1 MSHINKKVPKRR
13 FEEFNN
19 TDDWE
24 QRKLGDNAVIKGRLG
39 WKSLKQE
46 EYRQDGP
53 SMIAGK
59 HIKKGEID
67 WRKVDH
73 IPIWR
78 YEESPEIKLE
88 NGDVIFSKDG
98 SLGNPALIT
107 NLREMATINS
117 TMMLVRTDNTID
129 SEFFYQIMTSDI
141 FKKLVYI
148 KVSGSSIPHLFQ
160 SDMKN
165 FQFHSPTVEE
175 QQKIGIFLKQ
185 LDNTIALHQRKL
197 EKIKALKTAYLSE
210 MFPAEGETKPK
221 RRFAGFT
228 DGWEK
233 LELDDVAPLRGGYAF
248 QSEDYQ
254 SSGIPIIRISNILS
268 NGSIGGDYIF
278 SKEQDK
284 DSKYVLPKGAIIL
297 AMSGATTGKTAIV
310 NSNLYKKIYQNQR
323 VGYFVNLNIV
333 DYFFVK
339 VIVESN
345 SFYHQLG
352 TVLIAGAQ
360 PNISSKEVGAFEFY
374 FPTKMEEQKKISS
387 FFKQLDKTI
396 TLHQRKL
403 QKLQNIKKA
412 YLNEMFI

>member
-13 FEEFNN
+13 FQEFNN

-24 QRKLGDNAVIKGRLG
+24 QRKLGENAVIKGRLG

-78 YEESPEIKLE
+78 YEESPEIKLK

-175 QQKIGIFLKQ
+175 QQKIGSFFKQ

-228 DGWEK
+228 DDWEQHKLGDLIDKQIKGKAQLEK
-233 LELDDVAPLRGGYAF
+233 LSEGTVSYLDTFTLNGGKALLTDGHEDVV
-248 QSEDYQ
+248 ETD
-254 SSGIPIIRISNILS
+254 ILILWD
-268 NGSIGGDYIF
+268 GSKAGTVYIGF
-278 SKEQDK
+278 
-284 DSKYVLPKGAIIL
+284 KGALGSTLKGYRTSINEQFVYQFL
-297 AMSGATTGKTAIV
+297 KY
-310 NSNLYKKIYQNQR
+310 NQENIYNNYR
-323 VGYFVNLNIV
+323 
-333 DYFFVK
+333 
-339 VIVESN
+339 
-345 SFYHQLG
+345 
-352 TVLIAGAQ
+352 T
-360 PNISSKEVGAFEFY
+360 PNIPHV
-374 FPTKMEEQKKISS
+374 QKDFLDVFKISIPKSVEQAKLGS
-387 FFKQLDKTI
+387 FFKQFDNII

>member
-13 FEEFNN
+13 FQEFNN

-24 QRKLGDNAVIKGRLG
+24 QRVLGENAVIKGRLG

-197 EKIKALKTAYLSE
+197 EKVKALKTAYLSE

-228 DGWEK
+228 DDWQEHKLGDLSEIVRGASPRPINDMKWFSDNSDVGW
-233 LELDDVAPLRGGYAF
+233 L
-248 QSEDYQ
+248 
-254 SSGIPIIRISNILS
+254 RISDVTEQSGRIIYLQQKLS
-268 NGSIGGDYIF
+268 VAGQMKTRVLREPHLLLSIAATVGKPVVNYVNTGVHDGFLIFLVPLFDLEYMFQWLEMFKPNWQKYGQSGSQINLNSELVRNHKIF
-278 SKEQDK
+278 IPTIKEQQ
-284 DSKYVLPKGAIIL
+284 
-297 AMSGATTGKTAIV
+297 
-310 NSNLYKKIYQNQR
+310 KI
-323 VGYFVNLNIV
+323 
-333 DYFFVK
+333 
-339 VIVESN
+339 
-345 SFYHQLG
+345 G
-352 TVLIAGAQ
+352 T
-360 PNISSKEVGAFEFY
+360 
-374 FPTKMEEQKKISS
+374 

-396 TLHQRKL
+396 ALHQRKL
-403 QKLQNIKKA
+403 KKLQNIKKA